1 MGLVGGKGR
10 IEDRDG
16 GVEEGGVG
24 SGVVD
29 TECAVKESKIT
40 RRPIVSAS
48 R

>member
-24 SGVVD
+24 SGVEIGRAHV
-29 TECAVKESKIT
+29 
-40 RRPIVSAS
+40 
-48 R
+48 